1 MNENI
6 SAPNVEVKK
15 KKKKK
20 TKMPRVEVVMLVF
33 RFEQNGNPNGSLEEL
48 FFFFPNLNVILSI
61 RHHLYLQY
69 LDVSTSQ

>member
-15 KKKKK
+15 KKNTKK
-20 TKMPRVEVVMLVF
+20 PRVEVVMLVF

-48 FFFFPNLNVILSI
+48 VFFLSRFECNLK
-61 RHHLYLQY
+61 H
-69 LDVSTSQ
+69 

>member
-15 KKKKK
+15 KKKK
-20 TKMPRVEVVMLVF
+20 TKKPRVEVVMLVF

-48 FFFFPNLNVILSI
+48 FFFFFPDLNVILSI